1 MTAIISV
8 KEQIWVQSRKSR
20 WAFLTLISGRIS
32 SKWTF
37 QLLQSYLFPSRYD
50 CSHIWTPLLS
60 GLQSYLDLN
69 KTKIAVINGPLQNQ
83 DCSHIWTLIKLKL
96 QSYLDL
102 NISDIALIL
111 GPPYNCQSKGS
122 LYHFAMYQLKLKEFL
137 YQLRFRQLQKA
148 GRGNFPN

>member
-83 DCSHIWTLIKLKL
+83 DCSHIWTPAKLRLQSYLDLSKTRIAVIFGPLWNQDCSHMWTSIKLKL
-96 QSYLDL
+96 QSYLDP
-102 NISDIALIL
+102 NMSDIALIIGL
-111 GPPYNCQSKGS
+111 P
-122 LYHFAMYQLKLKEFL
+122 L
-137 YQLRFRQLQKA
+137 
-148 GRGNFPN
+148 